1 MDGSN
6 TQKAEKG
13 LDLSNDY
20 LTHYTYL
27 ESTARTPGGRRGRG
41 GRGGWEVDGGG
52 HEVGRGGGGSRACV
66 DDRLGGGRRTRTKR
80 VRTRGRV
87 TSYNLFMQ
95 YLVCFT

>member
-1 MDGSN
+1 MR
-6 TQKAEKG
+6 
-13 LDLSNDY
+13 L
-20 LTHYTYL
+20 
-27 ESTARTPGGRRGRG
+27 
-41 GRGGWEVDGGG
+41 
-52 HEVGRGGGGSRACV
+52 GGGGGVSRACV